1 MAELNIGGETFHV
14 VIEGDEDAPVL
25 MLSNAIAT
33 NLHMWDPQIPAL
45 LNHYRVL
52 RYDPRGHGGTTV
64 SDGPYSIA
72 GLGQDALAILD
83 TLGLEKVDFLG
94 LSLGGIIGQW
104 LLTHAPKRIGKAILA
119 DTASQIAP
127 PDMWNSRIQTVLQEG
142 MEPIV
147 AGTIE
152 HWFTRDFRDA
162 HPDQIAKIEDMIL
175 KTSPQGYA
183 ATCAAIR
190 DVDLREAV
198 RSIQAP
204 VLVMVGRHD
213 AITPPGISALL
224 MSSMPKAKLVTLQA
238 AHLSN
243 VEDAEEFNA
252 KALEFLLAEEP
263 IPEPIQAAAKP
274 ARKPRVKKP
283 KAEAPII
290 EMPVL
295 EPEETL
301 AAEKPVAN
309 KAAVKKAP
317 VRKPAPKKAAAKK
330 TPAKK
335 APAKK
340 TAVKK
345 APAKKAAVKKPPVK
359 TVASKKVAAKK
370 ATVKKGPVKKTTAK
384 KVAPKKTAVKKSAAK
399 KVAPKKVAPKKTAIK
414 KTPIKKIAI
423 KKAAAKKPVKK
434 TTAKKSTAKKAK
446 KR

>member
-25 MLSNAIAT
+25 MLSNAIGT
-33 NLHMWDPQIPAL
+33 NLHMWDAQIPAL
-45 LNHYRVL
+45 LDHYRVL
-52 RYDPRGHGGTTV
+52 RYDPRGHGGSVV
-64 SDGPYSIA
+64 SEGPYSIA

-142 MEPIV
+142 MEPV
-147 AGTIE
+147 VPGTIE

-162 HPDQIAKIEDMIL
+162 HPDQIAKIEDML
-175 KTSPQGYA
+175 LSTSPQGYA

-204 VLVMVGRHD
+204 VLVIVGRHD

-243 VEDAEEFNA
+243 IEDADDFNA

-263 IPEPIQAAAKP
+263 IPEPIHAAPKP
-274 ARKPRVKKP
+274 PRKPRVKKP
-283 KAEAPII
+283 KADSPII
-290 EMPVL
+290 ETPVL
-295 EPEETL
+295 EPEDVP
-301 AAEKPVAN
+301 AEKPAAK

-317 VRKPAPKKAAAKK
+317 VKEAVPKKAAVKK
-330 TPAKK
+330 T
-335 APAKK
+335 
-340 TAVKK
+340 
-345 APAKKAAVKKPPVK
+345 PAKKAAVKKAATKKAAPQKAAPKK
-359 TVASKKVAAKK
+359 TAAKKAVGKKAAPKTTIKKTAIKKVAAKK
-370 ATVKKGPVKKTTAK
+370 TA
-384 KVAPKKTAVKKSAAK
+384 VKKTAVKKIAAK
-399 KVAPKKVAPKKTAIK
+399 KAATKKTVTK
-414 KTPIKKIAI
+414 KMPAKKMAI
-423 KKAAAKKPVKK
+423 KKAVTKKIV
-434 TTAKKSTAKKAK
+434 KKAK

>member
-14 VIEGDEDAPVL
+14 VIEGDEEAPVL
-25 MLSNAIAT
+25 MLSNAIGT
-33 NLHMWDPQIPAL
+33 NLHMWDPQLPAL
-45 LNHYRVL
+45 LPHYRVL
-52 RYDPRGHGGTTV
+52 RYDPRGHGESVV
-64 SDGPYSIA
+64 SEGPYSIA

-104 LLTHAPKRIGKAILA
+104 LLTHAPERIGKAILA

-142 MEPIV
+142 MEPV
-147 AGTIE
+147 VPGTIE

-162 HPDQIAKIEDMIL
+162 HPDEIAKIEDMLL

-198 RSIQAP
+198 RSVQAP

-263 IPEPIQAAAKP
+263 IPEPILAAPKP
-274 ARKPRVKKP
+274 PRKPRVKKP
-283 KAEAPII
+283 KVESPVI

-295 EPEETL
+295 EPEEV
-301 AAEKPVAN
+301 APAEKPVAK
-309 KAAVKKAP
+309 KASVKKAP
-317 VRKPAPKKAAAKK
+317 VKKAPVKKAAPKKAAAKK

-335 APAKK
+335 TSVKKAPAKK
-340 TAVKK
+340 AAVKK
-345 APAKKAAVKKPPVK
+345 APAKKAAVKK
-359 TVASKKVAAKK
+359 T
-370 ATVKKGPVKKTTAK
+370 PVKKAAPKKAAPKKAATKKTVVKKTAVK
-384 KVAPKKTAVKKSAAK
+384 QVAAKKTAVKKTVSK
-399 KVAPKKVAPKKTAIK
+399 KIATKKTAIK
-414 KTPIKKIAI
+414 KTPVKKSAIKKAAVKKPI
-423 KKAAAKKPVKK
+423 KKAAAKK
-434 TTAKKSTAKKAK
+434 TK